1 MPASIPIGQ
10 PKGEMILQVNETI
23 EARGGSFPIGG
34 HVEDRFAPVVEA
46 FRENFSAEEELGAAC
61 SVVLDGKTV
70 VDLWGGWARAD
81 KSQPWDA
88 HSTVCMMSVA
98 KGVTAIAF
106 NMAIDRGLIDI
117 DKPVAHYWPEFAQA
131 GKQDILVR
139 WILDHTAAIP
149 VLTTDIMYPGGFF
162 DYPAYIRALE
172 VQEPLWQP
180 GTRAAYHVHNQGF
193 LEGEILRRVTG
204 MTVGPFLR
212 ANVTGPLKAEYAIG
226 GMSDEEV
233 SHVAEVIP
241 NTKARLFAAK
251 DQAVPDKPTT
261 PEGWQDGAVLRS
273 FAFLQNPSEPWHTT
287 MNSPIWRQ
295 CEIASGSGHGNARG
309 VARIYGATVGSV
321 DGVSLMSKDRL
332 EAMITE
338 QHNQTELLQ
347 ERPYHQA
354 LGVLLNTPV
363 AVYMGPNMRS
373 FGHHGLGGSLGF
385 GDPDARL
392 GFSYC
397 CNQMHAVGDNGP
409 RARRLIDAVYSA
421 L

>member
-1 MPASIPIGQ
+1 M
-10 PKGEMILQVNETI
+10 QVNETV
-23 EARGGSFPIGG
+23 EARGGSFRIGG
-34 HVEDRFAPVVEA
+34 HVDDRFAPVAEA
-46 FRENFSAEEELGAAC
+46 FLENFRVEEELGAGC
-61 SVVLDGKTV
+61 SVVLDGETV

-81 KSQPWDA
+81 LSQPWDA

-106 NMAIDRGLIDI
+106 NMAVDRGLIDV

-162 DYPAYIRALE
+162 DFPAYIRALE
-172 VQEPLWQP
+172 VQEPLWEP

-193 LEGEILRRVTG
+193 LEGELLRRVTG

-226 GMSDEEV
+226 GMSEDEV

-273 FAFLQNPSEPWHTT
+273 FAFLQNPAEPWHTT

-309 VARIYGATVGSV
+309 VARIYGAVTGSV
-321 DGVSLMSKDRL
+321 DGVSLMSKARL

-409 RARRLIDAVYSA
+409 RARRLIDAVYSV